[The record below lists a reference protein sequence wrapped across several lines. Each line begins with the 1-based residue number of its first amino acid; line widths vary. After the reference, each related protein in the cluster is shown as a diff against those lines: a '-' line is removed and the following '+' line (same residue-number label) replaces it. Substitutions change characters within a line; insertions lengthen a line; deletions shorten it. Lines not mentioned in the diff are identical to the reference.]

1 MYEYTTTGEV
11 DQANLHRNVIFAGDK
26 APLSPFSRLD
36 SENPEDLWRWMDQLR
51 DQGIDSIA
59 IPHNSNGSNGQ
70 MFSLTD
76 FSGKD
81 FTQEYSDI
89 RTRNEPLVEISQI

>member
-1 MYEYTTTGEV
+1 LIPKTLKIY
-11 DQANLHRNVIFAGDK
+11 GDGWI
-26 APLSPFSRLD
+26 SF
-36 SENPEDLWRWMDQLR
+36 R
-51 DQGIDSIA
+51 DQGIDSMA

-89 RTRNEPLVEISQI
+89 RMRNEPLVEISQIKGDIRDSP